1 MDFLSSTNSTPELD
15 LRCWNILR
23 VYSTTNIGAGEVEEQ
38 LSGVFQNSGYKY
50 EEARWAPRM
59 GRIMGTET
67 DDIKGNM
74 ANLQWIDDEISGLS
88 MAMFTARSPAG
99 PTPESPSASAPSPP
113 SHESPLSSSVSTK
126 VRTLLKEYT
135 ARKRM
140 QCEAGMEGDL
150 IPAKRLQLE
159 AGMAVDPIPE
169 PVLSPST
176 QNSVLPLSSSS
187 GKDSVL
193 LSMSPPLPQN
203 ATPSSGVKTTSTT
216 ASSDGADTP
225 LISLRSFDGRV
236 ATLFQNIGLF
246 VTTPNMDVIHSP
258 ITCCET
264 CMQKFN
270 NFAKDDPLYWPQL
283 YHAVVAH
290 LAVLPC
296 PNDSADHPLRWA
308 WYQPT
313 SADFEPVSFPGL
325 TGMVCLAQ
333 SLQSQITSMCTTFS
347 ETIAKLPQEQLRD
360 AYLTRGRNQLRKY
373 IEHLSEPRAQ
383 NIVSLQLTC
392 LQRVFLES
400 YAHSQWLEK
409 WVLHLHDVDTSFELD
424 PHVMGAFTEDLS
436 TAADLFRMGIPVWLV
451 RRFEHRALTKIQ
463 RFVAALDEQLW
474 NHTLPLRDSDAPLN
488 IAHEDP
494 PHPLIY
500 TTIRLITHWD
510 ILNRGYGHSK
520 YLVGQDEKPGSFYNT
535 FSSEG
540 FWRSSQ
546 IICFA
551 GDAIIKSPVL
561 ENKPVPD
568 KQKTG
573 KLPRGPLHE
582 ERNRFLPVTHECFPV
597 RVHLWDEASRR
608 LAELQRYTGPSLLE
622 HYLPDPS
629 LFVNPNNLLKPALIV
644 SWLRIRPVI
653 LWRLGLPDP
662 KDWRA
667 MLEAADN
674 FLVSGSKK
682 RGEMLEIL
690 KALVKESHSS
700 GIVIN
705 EHNLSGMPAYWKGQL
720 VQCNASG
727 SLDPQIVWE
736 VVWVLYEAKFRL
748 EIRTLDRYIVPQ
760 PEGDSEEVEMLR
772 ESWFAREL
780 EIDRCWPGL
789 AHCPRSTQ
797 PGFSTHSNEPLR
809 IRYLK
814 GLFNLVKGWPGEK
827 PDELRKAFPKE
838 EDIVRMH
845 EVEEALANYYALDI
859 PCMPNCVNN
868 WAELPFQTS
877 KEKYNSKSAGEEGLL
892 TLKNIMKCFDLE
904 NTVTY
909 MVQTARLNVAGLRM
923 VISDNALSHWSFF
936 EMKGICCRAHL
947 ANLAADDWL
956 RHALGEN
963 SQSDYEITEVD

>member
-74 ANLQWIDDEISGLS
+74 ANLQWIDNEISGLS

-113 SHESPLSSSVSTK
+113 SHERSIIN
-126 VRTLLKEYT
+126 R
-135 ARKRM
+135 
-140 QCEAGMEGDL
+140 EAGMEDDL

-176 QNSVLPLSSSS
+176 QNSVLPSSSSS
-187 GKDSVL
+187 GEDSVL
-193 LSMSPPLPQN
+193 LPVSPPLPQN

-258 ITCCET
+258 IARCET
-264 CMQKFN
+264 RMRKFN
-270 NFAKDDPLYWPQL
+270 NFAKDDPLYWPQP
-283 YHAVVAH
+283 YHSVVAH

-296 PNDSADHPLRWA
+296 PNDSADHPLCWA

-313 SADFEPVSFPGL
+313 SADFEP
-325 TGMVCLAQ
+325 
-333 SLQSQITSMCTTFS
+333 SQITSMCTAFS
-347 ETIAKLPQEQLRD
+347 ETIAKLPQEQLHD

-373 IEHLSEPRAQ
+373 IERLSEPGAQ

-409 WVLHLHDVDTSFELD
+409 WVLRLHDVDTSFELD
-424 PHVMGAFTEDLS
+424 PHVM
-436 TAADLFRMGIPVWLV
+436 
-451 RRFEHRALTKIQ
+451 
-463 RFVAALDEQLW
+463 AALDEQLW
-474 NHTLPLRDSDAPLN
+474 NHTLPLCDSDAPLN
-488 IAHEDP
+488 VAHEDP

-500 TTIRLITHWD
+500 SGLPSTFTRYARMSIFVQRQFASSLIGTFGTEATVTPSTSFGKMRSLGLFTTPSQAGASADQAKSSVLLAMQS
-510 ILNRGYGHSK
+510 LNVIHR
-520 YLVGQDEKPGSFYNT
+520 E
-535 FSSEG
+535 
-540 FWRSSQ
+540 W
-546 IICFA
+546 IA
-551 GDAIIKSPVL
+551 PVL

-629 LFVNPNNLLKPALIV
+629 LFVNPSNLLKPALIL

-653 LWRLGLPDP
+653 LWQLGLPDP
-662 KDWRA
+662 RSFKNKDWRA

-705 EHNLSGMPAYWKGQL
+705 EHNLSGTPAYW
-720 VQCNASG
+720 
-727 SLDPQIVWE
+727 
-736 VVWVLYEAKFRL
+736 
-748 EIRTLDRYIVPQ
+748 
-760 PEGDSEEVEMLR
+760 
-772 ESWFAREL
+772 
-780 EIDRCWPGL
+780 
-789 AHCPRSTQ
+789 
-797 PGFSTHSNEPLR
+797 
-809 IRYLK
+809 
-814 GLFNLVKGWPGEK
+814 KGWPGEK
-827 PDELRKAFPKE
+827 PDELRKAFPNE
-838 EDIVRMH
+838 EDIVRMR

-859 PCMPNCVNN
+859 PCYFFSQLYEIFLCLNMDCLQPMPNCVDN

-877 KEKYNSKSAGEEGLL
+877 EEKYNSKSAGEEGLP

-909 MVQTARLNVAGLRM
+909 MARTARLNVAGLRM
-923 VISDNALSHWSFF
+923 VISDNALSHRSFF
-936 EMKGICCRAHL
+936 EMKGIRCRAHL

-956 RHALGEN
+956 RHASGEN